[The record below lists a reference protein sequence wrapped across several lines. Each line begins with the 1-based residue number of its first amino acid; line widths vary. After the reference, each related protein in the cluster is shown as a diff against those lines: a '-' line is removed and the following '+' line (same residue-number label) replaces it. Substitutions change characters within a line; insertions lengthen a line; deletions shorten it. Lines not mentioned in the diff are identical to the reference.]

1 LQNEVAAKLEL
12 ILTGRKGGPLLSLA
26 QMRDRLS
33 EAIKPAVALR
43 RNFAD
48 EENKTHDG
56 VTLMQDRGM
65 NSEEGEIT
73 LASAAS
79 SALHR
84 PDFRDH
90 DHDHDHDDHRPLR
103 RTRRNSNEDWD
114 DAELDAWLRDGED
127 TDPALCC
134 GGCCTLLAFL
144 AALFCSISPYWIW
157 QIGQVGVYS
166 KITTSTGG
174 YAVAAQTLSGRF
186 ANNKSF
192 VRQWTYWNTLPDFEG
207 YCSNKTILI
216 SGDYYSGSMYSDW
229 AERYGFC
236 DEVDGHFS
244 TPATVIIIQVCS
256 TCATIAALGATCFSC
271 ATPSSGVWAMRTAG
285 VFSVIASG
293 LAIASVALAVNF
305 PWYKDLRDGSGFL
318 PMRYVDIYTDAV
330 GVIAVQQPPMSYGP
344 AFVGMAITS
353 IICLASGGLFLL
365 TTQSRTAHYAANSS
379 GFEDHTRLLRNK
391 TSSANHGIE
400 LPTINTVSQV

>member
-1 LQNEVAAKLEL
+1 MQNEVAAKLEL

-144 AALFCSISPYWIW
+144 AALFC
-157 QIGQVGVYS
+157 
-166 KITTSTGG
+166 K
-174 YAVAAQTLSGRF
+174 F
-186 ANNKSF
+186 ANTF
-192 VRQWTYWNTLPDFEG
+192 TLPDR
-207 YCSNKTILI
+207 
-216 SGDYYSGSMYSDW
+216 M
-229 AERYGFC
+229 
-236 DEVDGHFS
+236 
-244 TPATVIIIQVCS
+244 
-256 TCATIAALGATCFSC
+256 
-271 ATPSSGVWAMRTAG
+271 
-285 VFSVIASG
+285 
-293 LAIASVALAVNF
+293 
-305 PWYKDLRDGSGFL
+305 
-318 PMRYVDIYTDAV
+318 
-330 GVIAVQQPPMSYGP
+330 
-344 AFVGMAITS
+344 
-353 IICLASGGLFLL
+353 LASLVCKFTPFVELGYLQHFRLVWHRKAFL
-365 TTQSRTAHYAANSS
+365 
-379 GFEDHTRLLRNK
+379 
-391 TSSANHGIE
+391 
-400 LPTINTVSQV
+400 